1 MSALQKIPVLRA
13 FHRYWRE
20 LTRPA
25 PLQEFSDYDAYWK
38 ARIRDGRR
46 ADVLDR
52 HRIIARLIPDG
63 ASVLDIGCG
72 DGAFLRYVRD
82 VHPSCRL
89 MGLDIS
95 ETAVGALRKEGIA
108 AQRIDPDLPF
118 DNQIHEHWEN
128 IVLMEVIEHVADAE
142 GLMRQVLALQ
152 PKRVFVTIP
161 NVGFLVHRL
170 RLMFAG
176 RFPITTIIY
185 HMKEHV
191 RFWTAKDFIQ
201 WSETFGLRVRS
212 FHGQVD
218 RPDKIVIWLA
228 RTFPSLFASQVVYE
242 LEPRPKPF

>member
-1 MSALQKIPVLRA
+1 MSALQKIAVVRA
-13 FHRYWRE
+13 LHRYWRE

-38 ARIRDGRR
+38 ARIRSGKR
-46 ADVLDR
+46 ANVLDR
-52 HRIIARLIPDG
+52 HRIISRLISDG

-82 VHPSCRL
+82 VQPSCRL

-95 ETAVGALRKEGIA
+95 ATAVDTVRESGIA
-108 AQRIDPDLPF
+108 AQQIDPAMPLAD
-118 DNQIHEHWEN
+118 QVKEQWEN
-128 IVLMEVIEHVADAE
+128 IVLMEVIEHVVDAE

-152 PKRVFVTIP
+152 PRRIFVTIP
-161 NVGFLVHRL
+161 NVGFLTHRL
-170 RLMFAG
+170 RLMLAG

-185 HMKEHV
+185 HMREHV
-191 RFWTAKDFIQ
+191 RFWTAKDFVQ
-201 WSETFGLRVRS
+201 WSESLGLRVCS

-228 RTFPSLFASQVVYE
+228 RTLPSLFAAQVVYE
-242 LEPRPKPF
+242 LEPKPKPL